1 MKNFEYTDY
10 AINKANDDAIVYR
23 FANGEVREITAADFG
38 GDEEAFLR
46 WKNFSD
52 EDYHKEDNHNRSISR
67 KNVSMSGI
75 EETDLGSEKCFV
87 EIEEMKEEL
96 EELQETVKLLFS
108 CLSDTQKK
116 RLYLS
121 AVRGMSHEE
130 ISKIENCYK
139 SSVTESIHSAKIK
152 FEKNLKKFSKTPGQN
167 EEKMAV
173 SERVNFIRLQHQKE
187 VEKMKKKSNPSDQNF
202 EN

>member
-75 EETDLGSEKCFV
+75 EETELGSEKCFV
-87 EIEEMKEEL
+87 EIEEMKEEDKFRRFCDL
-96 EELQETVKLLFS
+96 EDIVYEGFLPDRLLLR
-108 CLSDTQKK
+108 C
-116 RLYLS
+116 
-121 AVRGMSHEE
+121 
-130 ISKIENCYK
+130 
-139 SSVTESIHSAKIK
+139 SV
-152 FEKNLKKFSKTPGQN
+152 
-167 EEKMAV
+167 
-173 SERVNFIRLQHQKE
+173 
-187 VEKMKKKSNPSDQNF
+187 
-202 EN
+202 